1 LIFLLLE
8 FFISKYFMPSI
19 SWPLIRKNIILR
31 HPVQ

>member
-19 SWPLIRKNIILR
+19 SWPSIRKNIILR
-31 HPVQ
+31 YPVL